1 MSPERFDFRN
11 TIRKN
16 KKDGVRILDSRFL
29 LEVPRGT
36 YRLHQDFF
44 LDSRVSRSA
53 LFSKKKD
60 PRGGRGSYSKL
71 LLFQW
76 PRLEERIKNARIAIR
91 GSRRGASFNHF
102 MIRKFQGHMYGRF

>member
-1 MSPERFDFRN
+1 M
-11 TIRKN
+11 
-16 KKDGVRILDSRFL
+16 DSRFL

-60 PRGGRGSYSKL
+60 PRGGAEKSPLGLWRGSL
-71 LLFQW
+71 
-76 PRLEERIKNARIAIR
+76 KN
-91 GSRRGASFNHF
+91 GEMPNQEPPPDLGKGFLV
-102 MIRKFQGHMYGRF
+102 